1 MGGFVGSKIPRARL
15 VTGNKIDVLAYERR
29 TDEAKIWC
37 ETSGCEAKLSFVS
50 RHNRK
55 CASKTIEIPPCF
67 RLKPHE
73 IHAEHCKY
81 NIAGSLNII
90 AKSSESEVFKAI
102 AEKKFEFRLHILIKA
117 LRELSAFEVGK
128 VSEGWGSSVESNKS
142 FNNKGKLSN
151 YLRTLKQIIEIRTLF
166 ENDDELKSLIVL
178 KFKGNKVPWSR
189 FFFDD
194 SNIEKFAKYYG
205 SEKYTIPLAISG
217 NLYKINEPME
227 NFPYHVAELHSPFV
241 QPNEKGEIKRTVVQ
255 VVLKKPKLVDS
266 LTVGEDFVFFG
277 QWSVNTKE
285 SKKKIGRNNNT
296 MIYQNIKMYISN
308 SDHFVRC

>member
-1 MGGFVGSKIPRARL
+1 MGSKIPRARL

-29 TDEAKIWC
+29 TDEAKICC
-37 ETSGCEAKLSFVS
+37 ETSGCEANLSFVS

-117 LRELSAFEVGK
+117 LQELSAFKVGK
-128 VSEGWGSSVESNKS
+128 VSEGWGSSVVSNKS

-151 YLRTLKQIIEIRTLF
+151 YLRTLKQIIEIRTLC

-178 KFKGNKVPWSR
+178 NFKGNKIPWSR

-205 SEKYTIPLAISG
+205 PEKYTIPLAISG

-241 QPNEKGEIKRTVVQ
+241 QPNDKGEIKRTVVQ

-308 SDHFVRC
+308 SDHFVKC

>member
-1 MGGFVGSKIPRARL
+1 MGSKIPRARL
-15 VTGNKIDVLAYERR
+15 VTDNKIDVLAYERR
-29 TDEAKIWC
+29 TDEAAIWC
-37 ETSGCEAKLSFVS
+37 ETSGCGAKLSFVS

-128 VSEGWGSSVESNKS
+128 VSEGWGSGVESNKA

-151 YLRTLKQIIEIRTLF
+151 YLRTLKQIIEIRTLC

-178 KFKGNKVPWSR
+178 KFKGNKIPWSR

-194 SNIEKFAKYYG
+194 GNIEQFAKYYG
-205 SEKYTIPLAISG
+205 SEKYTIPLAILG
-217 NLYKINEPME
+217 NLYKINEPTE

-266 LTVGEDFVFFG
+266 LAVGEDFVFFG

>member
-1 MGGFVGSKIPRARL
+1 M
-15 VTGNKIDVLAYERR
+15 
-29 TDEAKIWC
+29 
-37 ETSGCEAKLSFVS
+37 
-50 RHNRK
+50 
-55 CASKTIEIPPCF
+55 
-67 RLKPHE
+67 KPHE

>member
-55 CASKTIEIPPCF
+55 CVSKTIEIPPCF

-151 YLRTLKQIIEIRTLF
+151 YLRTLKQIIEIRTLC

-178 KFKGNKVPWSR
+178 KFKGNKIPWSR

-205 SEKYTIPLAISG
+205 YEKYTIPLAISG

-241 QPNEKGEIKRTVVQ
+241 QPNDKGEIKRTVVQ